1 MDIRG
6 IHIFFEFIDEQLKQA
21 TTKEELSRK
30 SLDTI
35 LQSKREIFEQ
45 SIHDCINEN
54 REFKGALVEIVANI
68 DKRLKRV
75 LKIHSGLSLRQS
87 ELRPA
92 RQEHMNEL
100 KKQQTPI
107 SSKNSTVSLPHK
119 TKEVLEYDRLSLK
132 QGHLHI
138 IREHLGKAKKF
149 AQLAALTPIIS
160 SNYEKTS
167 SNEGANNTFFNNC
180 RFKDDIGRIK
190 TLYQNL
196 VNGGYIP
203 KETPLDDFIYYFSG
217 SGNTPSC
224 KLKWCKPKIQLAI
237 FIAQIHTDDAPNI
250 WAKAENIFEE
260 VNRKSLCQQY
270 SSAMNTSKSISDKI
284 DNIKSLL

>member
-92 RQEHMNEL
+92 RQEYMNEL
-100 KKQQTPI
+100 RKQQTPI

-119 TKEVLEYDRLSLK
+119 TKEVLEYDRLSLQ

-149 AQLAALTPIIS
+149 AQLAALTPVIS
-160 SNYEKTS
+160 SNYEKAS
-167 SNEGANNTFFNNC
+167 LNEGVNNTFFNNC
-180 RFKDDIGRIK
+180 KFKNDIGRIK

-196 VNGGYIP
+196 VNGEYIP

-217 SGNTPSC
+217 CGNAPTC
-224 KLKWCKPKIQLAI
+224 KLKWCKPKILLAV

-250 WAKAENIFEE
+250 WAKAEDIFEE

-270 SSAMNTSKSISDKI
+270 TTAINTSKSISDKI